1 MKKITTNMTMSD
13 VFKATHKVSC
23 VHNLVQKQLI
33 YIVDWLVFL
42 MNINFYYW
50 KVFVMYVRHF
60 SGTSYRDK
68 TNEQDKLVQAFGLKA
83 YNQVSLTEKKKI
95 CTLHWHKS

>member
-1 MKKITTNMTMSD
+1 
-13 VFKATHKVSC
+13 
-23 VHNLVQKQLI
+23 
-33 YIVDWLVFL
+33 
-42 MNINFYYW
+42 
-50 KVFVMYVRHF
+50 MYVRHF